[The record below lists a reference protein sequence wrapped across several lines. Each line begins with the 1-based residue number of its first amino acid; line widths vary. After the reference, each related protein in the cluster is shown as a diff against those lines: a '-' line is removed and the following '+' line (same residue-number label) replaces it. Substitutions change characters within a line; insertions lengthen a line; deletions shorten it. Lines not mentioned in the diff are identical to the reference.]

1 MKVKLKPYIR
11 DTNYQLSIVRPKP
24 GEISLAH
31 NGVLFLDELPEFKRA
46 VLEVWMK
53 HLTVGK
59 WYEAEFI
66 YISLDQSKPHFYR
79 LECDDGTL
87 RKFIPNLF
95 VTAEEWRDS
104 QLQKLI

>member
-1 MKVKLKPYIR
+1 MKVKLKLYIR
-11 DTNYQLSIVRPKP
+11 DTNQLNIPGYQ
-24 GEISLAH
+24 
-31 NGVLFLDELPEFKRA
+31 
-46 VLEVWMK
+46 
-53 HLTVGK
+53 HLTKDK
-59 WYEAEFI
+59 WYEAEFIYISLDQSKAEFI

-95 VTAEEWRDS
+95 VTAEDWRDS

>member
-11 DTNYQLSIVRPKP
+11 DTNQLNIHLP
-24 GEISLAH
+24 GKYI
-31 NGVLFLDELPEFKRA
+31 F
-46 VLEVWMK
+46 
-53 HLTVGK
+53 HLTKDK
-59 WYEAEFI
+59 WYDAEFI
-66 YISLDQSKPHFYR
+66 YISLDQTKPHFYQVK
-79 LECDDGTL
+79 CDDGKL

>member
-1 MKVKLKPYIR
+1 MKVKLKSYIR
-11 DTNYQLSIVRPKP
+11 DTNHLNIPGYQ
-24 GEISLAH
+24 
-31 NGVLFLDELPEFKRA
+31 
-46 VLEVWMK
+46 
-53 HLTVGK
+53 HLTKDK

-95 VTAEEWRDS
+95 VTAEDWRDL
-104 QLQKLI
+104 QLKKLL